1 MKDGRIPIKL
11 SEEDDSV
18 QRDRASV
25 YGDHHIGNTNLGRAW
40 SALLTQ
46 HLGTHVPD
54 IPADVVDLMMVMVK
68 CMRAAIPS
76 GRLNVDTYVD
86 GRVYFMLAEVSAA
99 LLNEGENNETIDG
112 K

>member
-1 MKDGRIPIKL
+1 MKEDRIPIKL

-18 QRDRASV
+18 QKDRARV
-25 YGDHHIGNTNLGRAW
+25 YGDHHSGNTNLGRAW

-46 HLGTHVPD
+46 HLGTHIPD

-76 GRLNVDTYVD
+76 GRLNEDTYVD

-99 LLNEGENNETIDG
+99 LLNGSEDNGTDG